1 MFGPCVGDTVVDWS
15 CSAMLPL
22 PTDVPVVSHSGSSP
36 SSPSYLI
43 VVVCLVSSLSVL
55 MCLIVLSAVMVV
67 ITTLSILIRNVRCI
81 DLKKKKLR
89 DYVVCSSRLFE
100 TRSYT

>member
-1 MFGPCVGDTVVDWS
+1 MFDPCVGDTVVDWS
-15 CSAMLPL
+15 CSVMLPL
-22 PTDVPVVSHSGSSP
+22 PADVPVVSHSGSSL

-55 MCLIVLSAVMVV
+55 MCLIVLSTVMVV
-67 ITTLSILIRNVRCI
+67 TITLSIVRCI

-89 DYVVCSSRLFE
+89 DYVVCSSPLFE